1 MIALIASLLLTAAPV
16 WDEPSGTWTSQ
27 GTIRVVTP
35 VLNLSDD
42 LVLQFVPKNGVGT
55 YNGFIHEAPNPGDP
69 TRNLQDF
76 IFGYN
81 CGKAGGAEVGG
92 EVGVCQQME
101 PHWDD
106 AGNFFRTEFHDIF
119 LRRDGTQTRF
129 ISAEMKSFKD
139 SLIDTIGL
147 TFTADA
153 VNYINPANN
162 VRWLQMSS
170 EALILTS
177 TNGAIVKDVAN
188 VCAVKQFTTIPTPS
202 YRCVSYIHD
211 NWVELGDVN
220 VAGVTANGPLRLS
233 EQAEPATPPAGKV
246 VQFIQSGTGRTC
258 KKRSDASV
266 KCLSEEAP

>member
-1 MIALIASLLLTAAPV
+1 MIAFVASLLLAAAPV
-16 WDEPSGTWTSQ
+16 WDEPSGTWISQ
-27 GTIRVVTP
+27 GTIRVTTP

-55 YNGFIHEAPNPGDP
+55 YNGYIHEAPNPGDP
-69 TRNLQDF
+69 TRNLQDY

-119 LRRDGTQTRF
+119 LRRNGSQTRF

-139 SLIDTIGL
+139 SNVDTVGL

-162 VRWLQMSS
+162 VRWLQLSS

-177 TNGAIVKDVAN
+177 PNGAFVKDVAN
-188 VCAVKQFTTIPTPS
+188 ICFMKQFTAIPTPS
-202 YRCVSYIHD
+202 YRCIAYV
-211 NWVELGDVN
+211 NNNRVVLGDIN
-220 VAGVTANGPLRLS
+220 AAGVTMVGSVMRG
-233 EQAEPATPPAGKV
+233 EQTEPVAPPVGQV
-246 VQFIQSGTGRTC
+246 VQYIQSGTGRTC
-258 KKRSDASV
+258 TKRSNGSV
-266 KCLSEEAP
+266 MCLSEEAP